1 VGYPRRDG
9 PLTPSDRD
17 LARPR
22 TGETRP
28 SGAAPLIPEG
38 LDGALVLLRHGQT
51 QFIVEKRFQGAM
63 EAPLTALGEQQARL
77 AGRRLA
83 APLAEPALPIPDT
96 SPFAIV
102 HSPLGRA
109 RRSAELAVEEM
120 NSAGRATPPLR
131 ADAGY
136 GEIGQ
141 GSWEGLT
148 DTEITARFGDSLAGW
163 RRWPTRYQAP
173 GGESLAEVGVRVE
186 KALTSLLAEM
196 ADGSPAGTHDRP
208 QVLGYSDV
216 GSDARRW
223 SLIVGHGGVFRA
235 ITCALLDLPL
245 DHFWNFDFG
254 LGAITIV
261 EIRAGRAVLR
271 TLNFESH
278 LGAQPERRTAEEAE
292 RNASGAL

>member
-1 VGYPRRDG
+1 
-9 PLTPSDRD
+9 
-17 LARPR
+17 
-22 TGETRP
+22 
-28 SGAAPLIPEG
+28 
-38 LDGALVLLRHGQT
+38 
-51 QFIVEKRFQGAM
+51 VEKRFQGAM

-83 APLAEPALPIPDT
+83 APSAEPALPIPDT

-120 NSAGRATPPLR
+120 NAAGRATPPLKV
-131 ADAGY
+131 DPGY
-136 GEIGQ
+136 GEIAQ

-173 GGESLAEVGVRVE
+173 GGESLAEVELRVE
-186 KALTSLLAEM
+186 KALASLLAEM
-196 ADGSPAGTHDRP
+196 ADGTPAGTHDRS
-208 QVLGYSDV
+208 QVLGYSDA
-216 GSDARRW
+216 GSAARW

-235 ITCALLDLPL
+235 VTCALLDLPL

-254 LGAITIV
+254 LGAITII

-278 LGAQPERRTAEEAE
+278 LGLQPERMAGDAAE